1 MSTQFTDTTRDEQE
15 TLPQIPVPPQI
26 PAPPRVSPPH
36 PPPRPKGGRW
46 VMIATVILVLAI
58 IVGGGAFVLAL
69 VAQRPAAPVK
79 PTPVPTTVPTTVP
92 TPGVTV
98 TPTPE
103 VPTPVPGVL
112 LGPQACP
119 APMNNPAYWEKI
131 VGTQSGVNHVEGVS
145 CANIV
150 DTPSLQALVTVR
162 ANSPAATLDV
172 YVYNNI
178 SSAKPI
184 RIFQLQGL
192 LKGDAKISGYNTIM
206 TAEVDKNS
214 ALNAGKPLS
223 TMTADLF
230 REFDWSGK
238 QGTLVQ
244 TAFPGIFPDLTRY
257 QAEADQALVNK
268 GQDTWKNDPKQV
280 AQKLVVQF
288 FGWHGTLT
296 STIISGGGAKD
307 VYATVKVV
315 HPIQGTTKPPSV
327 NVTLSRL
334 EGNTHNMWVAIGVED
349 GEGTLTSVTARS
361 LVASPVKVEGKGDSF
376 GGAIGEVY
384 ILDHLYTTV
393 GQAHVSASNGLG
405 PGVSPYSLLVSYD
418 TSFKQG
424 PQEGIVELQLTS
436 TMGPTAYSA
445 VMVKVLLDPQPQVAL
460 GPMSCPVAQQ
470 DAGYWESNFGIS
482 PTTVTC
488 GYLKGPAYI
497 TLLALLTVAPSD
509 SKPGHLYVY
518 DLTEARPV
526 QLFSMETSDAKIS
539 GASTIITADIDP
551 NSSINKGK
559 SKMTPDLFREFAWS
573 GKDFVQVAFSGM
585 YPDLTRWQAEDDLAL
600 VNKGQDTW
608 KRDAV
613 KTAGQFV
620 AQFLPSPASNPP
632 KLQLVF
638 GGGAKDPQAYVNV
651 TFPAA
656 GGGTPRITKITLSRL
671 AWGANSI
678 WEVTAVQADW
688 MSISSPQSG
697 LSTYISTP
705 VTVSGSGPTFEGQIG
720 VAQVLDHLYQQ
731 IGWTPVMAPE
741 GAKSRPFTVTFPYTS
756 SFRTGAQEGIVVLK
770 HTGGAPFDYGVV
782 LVKVLVNP

>member
-1 MSTQFTDTTRDEQE
+1 MSTQFTERNKEKEE
-15 TLPQIPVPPQI
+15 TLPQIQAPPQGL
-26 PAPPRVSPPH
+26 P
-36 PPPRPKGGRW
+36 PPPRSKSDRW
-46 VMIATVILVLAI
+46 LVVATVILVLAI
-58 IVGGGAFVLAL
+58 ILGGGAFVLAL
-69 VAQRPAAPVK
+69 VAQHPGGQVT
-79 PTPVPTTVPTTVP
+79 PTPVPTTIP
-92 TPGVTV
+92 TPGATV
-98 TPTPE
+98 TPTPGAT
-103 VPTPVPGVL
+103 VTPTPGSDITPTPAPGIVF
-112 LGPQACP
+112 GPQALP
-119 APMNNPAYWEKI
+119 PPLNDPAYWEKV
-131 VGTQSGVNHVEGVS
+131 VGTKSGVNHVESVS
-145 CANIV
+145 GANIM

-162 ANSPAATLDV
+162 SSGPGATLDV

-178 SSAKPI
+178 TSAHPTQ
-184 RIFQLQGL
+184 IFKLQGL
-192 LKGDAKISGYNTIM
+192 LKGDAKISGYNTVM

-223 TMTADLF
+223 LMKQDLF
-230 REFDWSGK
+230 REFDWSGE

-244 TAFPGIFPDLTRY
+244 TAFPGLFPDLTRY

-268 GQDTWKNDPKQV
+268 GQDPWKNDPKQV
-280 AQKLVVQF
+280 AQRLVVQF
-288 FGWHGTLT
+288 FGWHRTLT

-307 VYATVKVV
+307 MYATVKVV
-315 HPIQGTTKPPSV
+315 HTTPGTTKPPSV
-327 NVTLSRL
+327 NVILSHL
-334 EGNTHNMWVAIGVED
+334 EGNTHNMWVAIAVDD
-349 GEGTLTSVTARS
+349 GTGALTSVTAHS
-361 LVASPVKVEGKGDSF
+361 LVASPVKFEGKGNSF
-376 GGAIGEVY
+376 EGDIGEAY
-384 ILDHLYTTV
+384 ILDHLYTAV
-393 GQAHVSASNGLG
+393 GKAHIFAMPGIG
-405 PGVSPYSLLVSYD
+405 MGVSPYSLLVSYE
-418 TSFKQG
+418 TSFKKG
-424 PQEGIVELQLTS
+424 PQEGVVEVQLTS
-436 TMGPTAYSA
+436 PMEQPPYSA

-482 PTTVTC
+482 PTIVMC
-488 GYLKGPAYI
+488 GNLKGPAYI
-497 TLLALLTVAPSD
+497 ALLALLTVSPSD
-509 SKPGHLYVY
+509 GKPGRLYVY

-559 SKMTPDLFREFAWS
+559 SQLTPDLFREFAWS
-573 GKDFVQVAFSGM
+573 GKAFVQVAFSGM
-585 YPDLTRWQAEDDLAL
+585 YPDLTRWQAEDDQAL

-613 KTAGQFV
+613 KTAEHFV

-671 AWGANSI
+671 ALGANSI

-720 VAQVLDHLYQQ
+720 VAQVLDHLYQK
-731 IGWTPVMAPE
+731 IGWTDVMAPE

-756 SFRTGAQEGIVVLK
+756 SFRTGAQEGIVILR
-770 HTGGAPFDYGVV
+770 HAGGAPFDYGAV